1 MSYSSYKKDKL
12 IMENWRGFLKEEA
25 SASKVNSKDFPM
37 KLSDVGKTY
46 SPEQAGIIAKAGIED
61 GDADDD
67 KVQTGDGEWSVKD
80 LKPSQTSMNVGKA
93 VAFAIAAIL
102 ENNPFP
108 NGPGG
113 DLKAIVSGDNHI
125 MDGHHRW
132 IASAMVDP
140 ETKIQG
146 KSVQFPA
153 KELIAILNI
162 LTLYFTKSDQGKPG
176 GGTFANFTEEGF
188 KQILTKYANDG
199 VWSANKDPNE
209 VVRALMKFSGASDK
223 ETAITMS
230 AKKMADNIS
239 VLTTEVP
246 SEFPQREDMPIISAG
261 EGHLDLAMKL
271 LGSGA
276 IDINPTYFGDSGEP
290 GGVKGQGGVYRKDA
304 GSDAGYDAEQIKKN
318 RMMRDLEENKKKRR
332 KNK

>member
-1 MSYSSYKKDKL
+1 MSYKKDKL
-12 IMENWRGFLKEEA
+12 IMENWRRFLKEEA
-25 SASKVNSKDFPM
+25 SASKVDPKDFPM

-46 SPEQAGIIAKAGIED
+46 SPEQAGIIAKSGIKD

-67 KVQTGDGEWSVKD
+67 KVQTGGGEWAVKD

-102 ENNPFP
+102 GNKPFP

-132 IASAMVDP
+132 IASAMVNP
-140 ETKIQG
+140 ETKIKG
-146 KSVQFPA
+146 KIAQFPA

-162 LTLYFTKSDQGKPG
+162 LTLYFRKSDQGKPG

-188 KQILTKYANDG
+188 KKILTKYANDG

-209 VVRALMKFSGASDK
+209 VVKALMKFSEATDK
-223 ETAITMS
+223 ETAIAIS

-239 VLTTEVP
+239 GLTTEVP
-246 SEFPQREDMPIISAG
+246 SHFPQREDMPIISDG

-271 LGSGA
+271 LDAGA
-276 IDINPTYFGDSGEP
+276 IDINRGYAGDSGEP
-290 GGVKGQGGVYRKDA
+290 GGVKDQGGSYHKGAGTDVGFDA
-304 GSDAGYDAEQIKKN
+304 KQNKRN

-332 KNK
+332 RNK